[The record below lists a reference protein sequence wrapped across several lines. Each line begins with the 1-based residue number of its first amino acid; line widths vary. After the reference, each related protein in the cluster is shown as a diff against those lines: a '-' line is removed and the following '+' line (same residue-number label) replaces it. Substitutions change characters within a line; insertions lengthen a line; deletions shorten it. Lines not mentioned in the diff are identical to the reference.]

1 MRDLLEKMEVL
12 PNSAQTDSVEDWSS
26 LQQNIITPKL
36 AETEMC
42 FFLSRIGMHS
52 THSEILF

>member
-1 MRDLLEKMEVL
+1 MEVL

-36 AETEMC
+36 AETEM